1 MVEIVGNRA
10 RILQLLQH
18 GLMAVS
24 AEHLVVRRL
33 QAPVNRVSRRQRIGR
48 VPESIMACTSRSMP
62 ATVAV
67 WAPECR
73 RPCEASAARPL
84 ITSRHALGD
93 SSTRFTQSCAVGS
106 RDSVRTR
113 SMTCSRGGC
122 GKKRWPRCA
131 GRARPPPDYL
141 ATAAR
146 SGGPGSPPG
155 PRPQSSRPA

>member
-24 AEHLVVRRL
+24 AEHLVARRL
-33 QAPVNRVSRRQRIGR
+33 QAPVNRVARPSADWAGARVDHGLHESLDAGYGR
-48 VPESIMACTSRSMP
+48 GVGA
-62 ATVAV
+62 
-67 WAPECR
+67 ECR

-84 ITSRHALGD
+84 ITSRQALGD

-131 GRARPPPDYL
+131 GRAHPPPDYL